1 MLNKLINQLCE
12 AADSPKKTIEAA
24 SAATGK
30 RVVGWV
36 EPYAPEEIIYAAG
49 CIPVGL
55 WGGEVELKKA
65 RIYLPSFACSIMQS
79 ITGL

>member
-1 MLNKLINQLCE
+1 MKQQTAL
-12 AADSPKKTIEAA
+12 KKTIEAA
-24 SAATGK
+24 SATTGK

-55 WGGEVELKKA
+55 WGGEVELKKSKNLSSVFCMFYYA
-65 RIYLPSFACSIMQS
+65 VHYGI
-79 ITGL
+79 